1 MVIKTSFN
9 HLQIYVSDKKVSFQF
24 YKELLTYLGYKTVCE
39 DGDRLGMRNGPTDIW
54 LTEVPGENKKK
65 SYSRRNVGVNH
76 LAFGVSK
83 KEDVDKFCK
92 EFLIPRSIKSLYKSP
107 RKFPE
112 YTEQYYAVYFED
124 PDKIKLEV
132 VFL

>member
-9 HLQIYVSDKKVSFQF
+9 HLQIYVSDKKVSFPF
-24 YKELLTYLGYKTVCE
+24 YKELLTYLGYRIVCE
-39 DGDRLGMRNGPTDIW
+39 DSSLGMRNEPTDIW
-54 LTEVPGENKKK
+54 LKEVPKENKNKLF
-65 SYSRRNVGVNH
+65 SRRNIGVNH

-92 EFLIPRSIKSLYKSP
+92 EFLIPRKIKLLYGSP
-107 RKFPE
+107 RLFPE
-112 YTEQYYAVYFED
+112 YTDKYYAVYFED

>member
-1 MVIKTSFN
+1 MGIKTTFN
-9 HLQIYVSDKKVSFQF
+9 HLQIYVSDKNRSFPF
-24 YKELLTYLGYKTVCE
+24 YKELLSYLGYKVVCE
-39 DGDRLGMRNGPTDIW
+39 DESCLGMKNGPTDIW
-54 LTEVPGENKKK
+54 MVEVPKENKNKPF
-65 SYSRRNVGVNH
+65 SRRNVGVNH

-92 EFLIPRSIKSLYKSP
+92 EFLIPRKIRLLYNSP
-107 RKFPE
+107 KLFPE
-112 YTEQYYAVYFED
+112 YTDRYYAVYFED

>member
-1 MVIKTSFN
+1 MVIRTSFN

-24 YKELLTYLGYKTVCE
+24 YKELLTYLGYKVVCE
-39 DGDRLGMRNGPTDIW
+39 DGASLGMRNEPTDIW
-54 LTEVPGENKKK
+54 LKGVPKENKHKL
-65 SYSRRNVGVNH
+65 YSRRNVGVNH

-92 EFLIPRSIKSLYKSP
+92 EFLIPRGIKSLYNSP
-107 RKFPE
+107 RKFHE
-112 YTEQYYAVYFED
+112 YTERYYAVYFED